1 MSDQAAELVRTA
13 TWDREPARLDRAL
26 PEMGLARSRSQAA
39 ELIAAGRVA
48 VDGLAAPKAGVRVTR
63 GSTVEVTGADH
74 YVSRAAHKLVAGL
87 DAFAIPVEGKLALD
101 LGASTGGFTQVL
113 LEAGARQVLAID
125 VGHDQLVGW
134 IRDDSRVCAVEGCNA
149 RDLTRDSLAA
159 STGVAQS
166 PELVVADLSFISLR
180 MVLPAIA
187 RVAAAD
193 ADLVLLI
200 KPQFEVGRQGIREG
214 IVTSPARAA
223 EAIRQVL
230 AAAAELGYATHG
242 LIPSPIAG
250 GSGSREY
257 VVHLVRGANPDPTEW
272 EKRVEQLTAADAT
285 DVR

>member
-250 GSGSREY
+250 GSGNREY

-272 EKRVEQLTAADAT
+272 EERVEQLTAADAT